1 MLYGYT
7 KNGTTVVTA
16 AETVMELEG
25 WYQRILEK
33 TPNNVT
39 EHRATGFM
47 DHLSDP
53 DFLGYRHP
61 AYIFEHDSADQQDD
75 FITQNSIK
83 IFPPMRARDFMLD
96 MVAKVDDKLQS
107 DYHKRDNRTIGE
119 VTGLDEHDPFDKR
132 SEAERETAKLNEKRT
147 DELRKR
153 LGDHVTGQ
161 SFDPNPRGGDGGGL
175 NITEIF
181 DAGGAINVKGMKF
194 GPGTNGSAPKIEK
207 QKVEYDLTD
216 DELNQLVDKLQEV
229 GYTPEQLEKLKGQFD
244 LTDNEHRQAL
254 AEVAVEELKSKK
266 VHQAL
271 APIPGVTEREEVIE
285 TVQNKLD
292 AIEELTDEERGAL
305 MEGVIQ
311 KLDTPT
317 PKPGDYRFA
326 LDHELTAEPA
336 MRGAGTPIFVF
347 GKYTFGPNEGKFG
360 LSDLGLLFPP
370 GDVFDMVS
378 GSIYEYTG
386 PGTADDAVAHLV
398 SRGFLED
405 PSVLGKKADADIGSK
420 SNGLMPTPEDF
431 AKALAGNGTSTVD
444 GTDSWGREAV
454 GIVDHAETDL
464 IEPGIKGEVGAV
476 LEVTDGLR
484 KVKADELDPMIKNA
498 LGKDFQDLED
508 AGKQIKIGRYNGIAI
523 AGNQVMFPETPDYK
537 IRNDLTSNVR
547 DHGGVS
553 FNGVTVRVFTRSNE
567 RYRGIVVYEGEK
579 DILIISV

>member
-386 PGTADDAVAHLV
+386 PGTADDAVADLV